1 MAQSTEKNYAGTPED
16 QDRRASGRERDEAK
30 RMVDDMDAKKKSS
43 TFAALDSIKKRYF
56 NRLLGDKGIKVKSP
70 KVSSVEETSL
80 GKITTIPKI
89 VQRNMNEI
97 EIQPILKNFSYVRI
111 LYDTMANE
119 YFYEAIEPKLIEE
132 ESEILDVLKEILV
145 ENLEML
151 DDADRGRKEN
161 YLRRIVDGLLR
172 EVGVELHPV
181 SKEGVLYYVYR
192 DFIRYGPIDVVM
204 TDVQVEDVSCDG
216 VRVPLYIYHRKYGSI
231 PSNLKFDNAEELD
244 SFVVWLAQ
252 RSGKHISVAQP
263 MLDATIL
270 LHHPAIPREPLHPAR
285 PRPVQDDVARDDG
298 VPVARDRERA
308 IDAHLRRHR
317 LREDHDAECDPAV
330 HPAPDE
336 DRVHRRH
343 AGTEPAPRELGPA
356 AHPRRVRRS
365 GRFHGEARGGDR
377 HVRPAHGGPPSAA
390 AVHDDRRS
398 PWTRGVR
405 RVPGHGH
412 RQVRVHDVPRG

>member
-16 QDRRASGRERDEAK
+16 RDRKASGRERDEAK

-89 VQRNMNEI
+89 VRPNMNEI

-132 ESEILDVLKEILV
+132 ESELLDVLKEILV

-172 EVGVELHPV
+172 ELGVELHPV
-181 SKEGVLYYVYR
+181 SKERVLYYVYR

-204 TDVQVEDVSCDG
+204 TDIQVEDVSCDG
-216 VRVPLYIYHRKYGSI
+216 SGNSASSSIRCRKNASSI
-231 PSNLKFDNAEELD
+231 TCIVTSSDTA
-244 SFVVWLAQ
+244 
-252 RSGKHISVAQP
+252 RSTS
-263 MLDATIL
+263 
-270 LHHPAIPREPLHPAR
+270 
-285 PRPVQDDVARDDG
+285 
-298 VPVARDRERA
+298 
-308 IDAHLRRHR
+308 
-317 LREDHDAECDPAV
+317 
-330 HPAPDE
+330 
-336 DRVHRRH
+336 
-343 AGTEPAPRELGPA
+343 
-356 AHPRRVRRS
+356 S
-365 GRFHGEARGGDR
+365 
-377 HVRPAHGGPPSAA
+377 
-390 AVHDDRRS
+390 
-398 PWTRGVR
+398 
-405 RVPGHGH
+405 
-412 RQVRVHDVPRG
+412 